1 MTPELLK
8 TEADNCDAQS
18 GLSPAP
24 LFGLSRYKLQY
35 RIEKWKAEKANKQ
48 REMLILKTEVETL
61 ERTIGEIEDILN
73 QTNNKL

>member
-1 MTPELLK
+1 MTPKLLK

-24 LFGLSRYKLQY
+24 LLGVNRDKLQY
-35 RIEKWKAEKANKQ
+35 RIEKWKAERSNKQ

-61 ERTIGEIEDILN
+61 ERVIGETEDIIN
-73 QTNNKL
+73 DKRN

>member
-8 TEADNCDAQS
+8 SEADNCD
-18 GLSPAP
+18 
-24 LFGLSRYKLQY
+24 KLQY